1 MNLAYLVKRV
11 ISTLPVFWGIATI
24 IFILMFMVP
33 GDPARMLMGQRG
45 DEETLTRI
53 RGELGL
59 DRPFLVQYGLFW
71 NRLFHAD
78 LGQSYRQHRPVTQ
91 IIMERFPITLRL
103 AAFAIVVAL
112 AFGMFAGVLAA
123 IYRGRWVDYTT
134 MAFSL
139 AGVSIP
145 IFWFGLMLIIVFS
158 TWLGWFH
165 TGYGDGGFRYIV
177 LPGVSLSAVTMGTI
191 ARITRSSILEVLRAD
206 YVQTARAKGLPE
218 IKVILKHVLR
228 NALIPVVTVAGNHL
242 AGLLTGAIAT
252 ETIFA
257 WPGLGRAVF
266 EAIAMR
272 DRPVVLGGVLFI
284 AFIFVAVNFFV
295 DILYSALDP
304 KIQMDKAR

>member
-1 MNLAYLVKRV
+1 MNATYLIKRV
-11 ISTLPVFWGIATI
+11 LATLPVFWGIATI
-24 IFILMFMVP
+24 IFILMFLVP

-45 DEETLTRI
+45 DEETLLRI
-53 RGELGL
+53 RHELGL
-59 DRPFLVQYGLFW
+59 DRSFPVQYGLFW
-71 NRLFHAD
+71 NRLLHGD

-103 AAFAIVVAL
+103 ALFAIVVAL
-112 AFGMFAGVLAA
+112 FFGMFAGILAA
-123 IYRGRWVDYTT
+123 IYRSRWIDYVT
-134 MAFSL
+134 MAISL

-218 IKVILKHVLR
+218 TKVILKHVLR

-257 WPGLGRAVF
+257 WPGLGRAVY

-284 AFIFVAVNFFV
+284 AFIFVTVNFLV
-295 DILYSALDP
+295 DLFYSVLDP
-304 KIQMDKAR
+304 KIQIDKSS